1 MGVEG
6 MTAGRTRRRWPVSG
20 RREVEPTTAAEPSL
34 INDIMALGSRERALA
49 RHRRAPERFWQ
60 RAQRGA

>member
-1 MGVEG
+1 MGIQGVA
-6 MTAGRTRRRWPVSG
+6 TGRTRRRWPVAG
-20 RREVEPTTAAEPSL
+20 RREVELTTAAEPSL

-60 RAQRGA
+60 RTQRGA